1 MEFFFL
7 LIEGNVGFK
16 ELRIGLSH
24 LSGERAAVSYCLFKS
39 TAIFSKQV
47 PPPPRFHHTQ
57 PQHWGFQHMKIW
69 RTVTCK
75 TTAAKFIFGNMSTRN
90 VLPFFWGRGDR
101 VSPQSPGCTDSLYR
115 PSYVQTQRSIFL
127 PPEGA
132 SLFTFSSLPFPVSF
146 LNFRHGYGNFGIL
159 P

>member
-115 PSYVQTQRSIFL
+115 PSYVQTQRSNCLCL
-127 PPEGA
+127 PSTRFKGIYNHIWP
-132 SLFTFSSLPFPVSF
+132 STR
-146 LNFRHGYGNFGIL
+146 NFKNMCGFHL
-159 P
+159 